1 VTIRFLLDTNVLS
14 EPARPSPHPGLLRR
28 LREHREESAVAA
40 PVWHELLFGCKRLPP
55 SRKRETIESYLF
67 DTIGSSLP
75 ILPYDQMAAE
85 WHAQERARLAALGK
99 TPPFVDGQI
108 AAIAKVNHLILVT
121 SNGLDFASFEGLQ
134 VEDWR
139 NELPGDLHRGRG
151 L

>member
-1 VTIRFLLDTNVLS
+1 MTIRFLLDTNILS
-14 EPARPSPHPGLLRR
+14 EPARPSPHLGLLRKF
-28 LREHREESAVAA
+28 REHREESAVAA

-55 SRKRETIESYLF
+55 SRKREAIESYLF
-67 DTIGSSLP
+67 DTIGSSFP

-108 AAIAKVNHLILVT
+108 AAIARINHLILVT
-121 SNGLDFASFEGLQ
+121 SNQLDFASFEGLQ

-139 NELPGDLHRGRG
+139 NELPGDLHRGHG